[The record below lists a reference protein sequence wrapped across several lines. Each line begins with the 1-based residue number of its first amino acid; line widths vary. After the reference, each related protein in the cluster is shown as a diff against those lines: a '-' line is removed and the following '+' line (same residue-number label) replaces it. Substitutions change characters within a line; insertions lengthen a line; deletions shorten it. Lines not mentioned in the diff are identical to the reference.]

1 MEPSFSRKVL
11 TAARADTVHHTC
23 ITMKHAYTSAVIVCG
38 EGSRVEGIFTEHD
51 VAKAVARGVDPLTTP
66 IGSLM
71 TSNPTCVTVECDDPT
86 AMRTMAA
93 GRYRHLPVVATQES
107 RALVGLH
114 DSLQLGKSL
123 LQAGSQGMMA
133 RAKTFLKVRR
143 RISTVA
149 CRTVA
154 NVLCA
159 CVFACVVCMCV
170 WYQRFISQGR
180 EANSELQSSVQAV
193 FGLESMV
200 MAAACDT
207 TVSDAMALM
216 ASQNSSALLV
226 KGVGAVKGI
235 FTERDL
241 CVHCANV
248 WRLCAD

>member
-1 MEPSFSRKVL
+1 M
-11 TAARADTVHHTC
+11 
-23 ITMKHAYTSAVIVCG
+23 
-38 EGSRVEGIFTEHD
+38 
-51 VAKAVARGVDPLTTP
+51 
-66 IGSLM
+66 
-71 TSNPTCVTVECDDPT
+71 
-86 AMRTMAA
+86 
-93 GRYRHLPVVATQES
+93 
-107 RALVGLH
+107 
-114 DSLQLGKSL
+114 
-123 LQAGSQGMMA
+123 
-133 RAKTFLKVRR
+133 
-143 RISTVA
+143 
-149 CRTVA
+149 
-154 NVLCA
+154 
-159 CVFACVVCMCV
+159 FACVVCMCV

-248 WRLCAD
+248 WRLCADMCVCARVHVGVAVCRGSSRRAWILA